1 MNYLTCTVKQIK
13 GNAVDYV
20 LEKDG
25 RILLHVCNNKGVMG
39 SGVAKEIRER
49 IPEAFEAYRKSYSE
63 LGTTTSCGKV
73 INMVAQD
80 GYGKG
85 IRHLNYGALA
95 RCLLIASMQKSR
107 VEFVVPY
114 KMGADR
120 AGGDWE
126 IVKEMLDFF
135 IADRYDLTIVEL

>member
-1 MNYLTCTVKQIK
+1 VKQIK

-20 LEKDG
+20 LEKDE

-39 SGVAKEIRER
+39 SGIAKEIRER
-49 IPEAFEAYRKSYSE
+49 IPEAFYAYRKSYSE
-63 LGTTTSCGKV
+63 LGTVTSCGKV